1 MAPDISPASAPG
13 RTVTAGDN
21 DTTMKL
27 ALITDLH
34 ANREA
39 VQAVLEHADAQG
51 AGRYAF
57 LGDYVGYGADP
68 GWVIDTVRRY
78 VDQGAIAVGGNHD
91 AGVATEISPTMR
103 PDARQVVEW
112 TRGQLSPE
120 QLAFLSSRP
129 LSQTEGDML
138 FVHANAFAPAEW
150 EYIQGRLEAVRS
162 LHATTCHYTF
172 CGHMHEPKLFHLSG
186 TGKAGDF
193 VPSPGVAIPIPPIRQ
208 WLIVPGSAGQPR
220 DGNPAACYAMF
231 DLAEQSLTFHRVPY
245 DHDTAARKILD
256 AGLPARLAERL
267 IHGQ

>member
-1 MAPDISPASAPG
+1 
-13 RTVTAGDN
+13 
-21 DTTMKL
+21 MKL

-39 VQAVLEHADAQG
+39 VQAVLDHARAQG

-68 GWVIDTVRRY
+68 AWVVDTVMAY
-78 VDQGAIAVGGNHD
+78 VAEGAIAVGGNHD
-91 AGVATEISPTMR
+91 AGAAQAPSPTMR
-103 PDARQVVEW
+103 PDARKVIEW
-112 TRGQLSPE
+112 TQAQLDE
-120 QLAFLSSRP
+120 KQLGWLRRLP
-129 LSQTEGDML
+129 LSVTDGNML

-162 LHATTCHYTF
+162 LHATPCHYTF

-193 VPSPGVAIPIPPIRQ
+193 VPTPGVPIPVPPHRQ
-208 WLIVPGSAGQPR
+208 WLIIPGSAGQPR

-231 DLAEQSLTFHRVPY
+231 DTAEQSLTFHRVPY
-245 DHDTAARKILD
+245 DHDTAADKIRR
-256 AGLPARLAERL
+256 AGLPSVLADRLA
-267 IHGQ
+267 HGE

>member
-1 MAPDISPASAPG
+1 
-13 RTVTAGDN
+13 
-21 DTTMKL
+21 MKL

-39 VQAVLEHADAQG
+39 VQAVLDHAHAHGAQ
-51 AGRYAF
+51 RYAF

-68 GWVIDTVRRY
+68 GWVIDTVQRY
-78 VDQGAIAVGGNHD
+78 VADGAIAVGGNHD
-91 AGVATEISPTMR
+91 SGVADTVSPSMR
-103 PDARQVVEW
+103 PEAREVLQW
-112 TRGQLSPE
+112 TRAQLNDE
-120 QLAFLSSRP
+120 QLGFLTSRP
-129 LSQTEGDML
+129 LSHAEGDLL

-150 EYIQGRLEAVRS
+150 EYIQSRIEAVRS

-193 VPSPGVAIPIPPIRQ
+193 VPTPGIAIPIPPHRQ

-231 DLAEQSLTFHRVPY
+231 HLTDQTLTFHRVPY
-245 DHDTAARKILD
+245 DVDTAAAKIRA
-256 AGLPARLAERL
+256 AGLPERLADRL
-267 IHGQ
+267 AHGQ